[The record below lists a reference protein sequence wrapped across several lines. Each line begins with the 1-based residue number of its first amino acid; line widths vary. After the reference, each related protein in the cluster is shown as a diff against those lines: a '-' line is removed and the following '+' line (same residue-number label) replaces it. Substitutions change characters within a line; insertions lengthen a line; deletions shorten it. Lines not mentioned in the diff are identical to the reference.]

1 MTENRLSYKTGA
13 YVMDYNF
20 GKAVENARRLLLDNS
35 EWVNRFDGYAD
46 LILKNE
52 AFISSARGTF
62 REWSP
67 LRFYISVTQ
76 AKSASKTLRLDVR
89 YMGQIVAALSK
100 KDNGAFL
107 STKEYDENNF
117 RDFGCNIKLYNAGWD
132 GHETK
137 RFRRYF
143 RSLPDRSRT
152 NNKGN
157 VEHNVENMLLT
168 EFSKRKSADKLLL
181 GIQPV
186 KIAGVRFGMPTPLS
200 ASDHEKLKYANVYGG
215 GIDILARSGAKLTVI
230 EVKDEN
236 TPKEPPQAALKQAIE
251 YAVFIR
257 ELLRSKSG
265 EKWYRLFGF
274 SGKLPRSLTIRTACA
289 MPDDI
294 PEKSFTGKTLPIEND
309 AIECHYLYFTIS
321 GEKIAAIDSSL

>member
-1 MTENRLSYKTGA
+1 
-13 YVMDYNF
+13 
-20 GKAVENARRLLLDNS
+20 
-35 EWVNRFDGYAD
+35 
-46 LILKNE
+46 
-52 AFISSARGTF
+52 
-62 REWSP
+62 
-67 LRFYISVTQ
+67 
-76 AKSASKTLRLDVR
+76 
-89 YMGQIVAALSK
+89 MGQIVAALSK
-100 KDNGAFL
+100 KDNGTFL
-107 STKEYDENNF
+107 STKGYDENNF
-117 RDFGCNIKLYNAGWD
+117 CDFGCDIKLYNAHWD

-137 RFRRYF
+137 QFRRYF

-157 VEHNVENMLLT
+157 VEHNVENMLLA

-200 ASDHEKLKYANVYGG
+200 ASDHGKLKYANAYGG

-265 EKWYRLFGF
+265 EKWYRVFGF
-274 SGKLPRSLTIRTACA
+274 SGKLPRSLTIRTVCA